1 MADPKYSELAG
12 NAYDQ
17 LDDAKLVYETS
28 DLPESEQMPMYCED
42 EPDSSCVEQLHI
54 SAKEAF
60 NKFKGKQ
67 IIGEHVD
74 FSDRLSYK
82 PRTGYKFGDWDW
94 ELVSQGEKE
103 SPLQK
108 YQRLQCE
115 VKELYEEVNEL
126 KEKSKDEQ
134 EIKSASEIISQTQQ
148 IEKQLVSLKLEEC
161 LGPDVVA
168 SLSDPQGTTLKQ
180 LISQIELFKQ
190 TNVPASKS
198 SSEDTKMDESAEPGI
213 LKYQMMYLP
222 EKARMQEVARVAQLE
237 QRLCCLENLIGT
249 SNDKLSKFSQY
260 LKSQGIMD
268 AVQQLE
274 AKASLLDVN
283 QLDTIET
290 RLGTLIYRMDSI
302 AQKKAAVTQDSEQE
316 QKIAEM
322 YEIMKKTDAISQILP
337 QTVNRLL
344 ALNEIHQQAA
354 TFSKALMRLEELQA
368 EITSGLESNKS
379 LLKGVQESFA
389 SNMEI
394 IKSNI
399 ALLDERVK
407 KFKK

>member
-1 MADPKYSELAG
+1 MADPKYADLPG
-12 NAYDQ
+12 IAYDQ
-17 LDDAKLVYETS
+17 LDVYETS
-28 DLPESEQMPMYCED
+28 DLPESEQMRMYCED

-67 IIGEHVD
+67 IVGKPVD
-74 FSDRLSYK
+74 FSDRLSSK
-82 PRTGYKFGDWDW
+82 LRTGYKFGDW
-94 ELVSQGEKE
+94 ELVSEGEKE
-103 SPLQK
+103 TPLQK

-115 VKELYEEVNEL
+115 IKELYEEVNEL
-126 KEKSKDEQ
+126 KEKSKDEV
-134 EIKSASEIISQTQQ
+134 EIKSAGEIISQAQQ
-148 IEKQLVSLKLEEC
+148 LEKQLISLKLEDC
-161 LGPDVVA
+161 LGSDIVA
-168 SLSDPQGTTLKQ
+168 SLSDPQGTMLKQ

-190 TNVPASKS
+190 ANMPPSKL
-198 SSEDTKMDESAEPGI
+198 SSEDKKADESVESGI

-222 EKARMQEVARVAQLE
+222 EKARMQEAARIAQLE

-249 SNDKLSKFSQY
+249 SNDKLSKFSQN
-260 LKSQGIMD
+260 LKCEGIME

-274 AKASLLDVN
+274 AKTSLLDVN

-302 AQKKAAVTQDSEQE
+302 AQKKAAMEQDSEQE
-316 QKIAEM
+316 QKISEM

-337 QTVNRLL
+337 QTVERLL
-344 ALNEIHQQAA
+344 TLSDIHQQAA
-354 TFSKALMRLEELQA
+354 AFSKSLMRLEELQA
-368 EITSGLESNKS
+368 EISSGLDSNKS

-389 SNMEI
+389 SNMEV

-407 KFKK
+407 KLKNN

>member
-1 MADPKYSELAG
+1 MADPKYADLPG
-12 NAYDQ
+12 IAYDQ
-17 LDDAKLVYETS
+17 LDVYETS
-28 DLPESEQMPMYCED
+28 DLPESEQMRMYCED

-67 IIGEHVD
+67 IVGKPVD
-74 FSDRLSYK
+74 FSDRL
-82 PRTGYKFGDWDW
+82 FGDW
-94 ELVSQGEKE
+94 ELVSEGEKE
-103 SPLQK
+103 TPLQK

-115 VKELYEEVNEL
+115 IKELYEEVNEL
-126 KEKSKDEQ
+126 KENSKDEV
-134 EIKSASEIISQTQQ
+134 EIKSASEIISQAQQ
-148 IEKQLVSLKLEEC
+148 LEKQLISLKLEDC

-168 SLSDPQGTTLKQ
+168 SLSDPQGTMLKQ

-190 TNVPASKS
+190 ANMPPSKL
-198 SSEDTKMDESAEPGI
+198 SSEDEKTDESVESGV
-213 LKYQMMYLP
+213 LKYQMMYFP
-222 EKARMQEVARVAQLE
+222 EKARMQEAARIAQLE

-249 SNDKLSKFSQY
+249 SNDKLSKFSQN
-260 LKSQGIMD
+260 LKCEGIME

-274 AKASLLDVN
+274 AKISLLDVN

-302 AQKKAAVTQDSEQE
+302 AQKKAAMEQDSEQE
-316 QKIAEM
+316 QKISEM

-337 QTVNRLL
+337 QTVERLL
-344 ALNEIHQQAA
+344 TLSDIHQQAA
-354 TFSKALMRLEELQA
+354 AFSKSLIRLEELQT
-368 EITSGLESNKS
+368 EISSGLDSNKS

-389 SNMEI
+389 SNMEV

-399 ALLDERVK
+399 ALLDERIK
-407 KFKK
+407 KLKK

>member
-1 MADPKYSELAG
+1 MADPKYADLPG
-12 NAYDQ
+12 IAYDQ
-17 LDDAKLVYETS
+17 LDVYETS
-28 DLPESEQMPMYCED
+28 DLPESEQMRMYCED

-67 IIGEHVD
+67 IVGKPVD
-74 FSDRLSYK
+74 FSDRLSNK
-82 PRTGYKFGDWDW
+82 PRTGYKFGDW
-94 ELVSQGEKE
+94 ELVGEGEKE
-103 SPLQK
+103 TPLQK
-108 YQRLQCE
+108 FQRLQCE

-126 KEKSKDEQ
+126 KEKSKDEE
-134 EIKSASEIISQTQQ
+134 EIKSASEIISQARQ

-168 SLSDPQGTTLKQ
+168 SLSDPQGTILKQ
-180 LISQIELFKQ
+180 LVSQIELFKQ
-190 TNVPASKS
+190 TSVPSTKS
-198 SSEDTKMDESAEPGI
+198 SGSKKTNEPAEPGV

-222 EKARMQEVARVAQLE
+222 EKARMQEAARIAELE
-237 QRLCCLENLIGT
+237 QRLCCLENIIGT
-249 SNDKLSKFSQY
+249 SNDKLSKFSQN
-260 LKSQGIMD
+260 LKCQGVME

-302 AQKKAAVTQDSEQE
+302 AQKRATTEQESEQE
-316 QKIAEM
+316 QKISEM

-337 QTVNRLL
+337 QTVERLL
-344 ALNEIHQQAA
+344 ALSDIHQQAA
-354 TFSKALMRLEELQA
+354 AFSKSLIKLEELQV
-368 EITSGLESNKS
+368 EISSGLESNKS

-389 SNMEI
+389 SNMEV
-394 IKSNI
+394 IKSNV
-399 ALLDERVK
+399 ALLDERIK
-407 KFKK
+407 KLNKSRK

>member
-1 MADPKYSELAG
+1 MADPKYADLPG
-12 NAYDQ
+12 IAYDQ
-17 LDDAKLVYETS
+17 LDVYETS
-28 DLPESEQMPMYCED
+28 DLPESEQMRMYCED

-67 IIGEHVD
+67 IVGKPTD
-74 FSDRLSYK
+74 FSDRLSNK
-82 PRTGYKFGDWDW
+82 PRTGYKFGDW
-94 ELVSQGEKE
+94 ELVSEGEKE
-103 SPLQK
+103 TPLQK

-115 VKELYEEVNEL
+115 IKELYEEVNEL
-126 KEKSKDEQ
+126 KENSKDEV
-134 EIKSASEIISQTQQ
+134 EIKSASEIISQAQQ

-168 SLSDPQGTTLKQ
+168 SLSDPQGTMLKQ

-190 TNVPASKS
+190 TNMPPSKL
-198 SSEDTKMDESAEPGI
+198 SSEDKKADESVEHGV
-213 LKYQMMYLP
+213 LKYQMMYFP
-222 EKARMQEVARVAQLE
+222 EKARMQEAARIAQLE

-249 SNDKLSKFSQY
+249 SNDKLSKFSQN
-260 LKSQGIMD
+260 LKCEGIME
-268 AVQQLE
+268 AVQGLE
-274 AKASLLDVN
+274 AKTSLLDVN

-302 AQKKAAVTQDSEQE
+302 AQKKAAVEQDSEQE
-316 QKIAEM
+316 QKISEM

-337 QTVNRLL
+337 QTVERLL
-344 ALNEIHQQAA
+344 TLSDIHQQAA
-354 TFSKALMRLEELQA
+354 AFSKSLIRLEELQA
-368 EITSGLESNKS
+368 EISSGLDSNKS

-389 SNMEI
+389 SNMEV

-399 ALLDERVK
+399 ALLDERIK
-407 KFKK
+407 KLKK

>member
-1 MADPKYSELAG
+1 MADPKYADLPG
-12 NAYDQ
+12 IAYDQ
-17 LDDAKLVYETS
+17 LDVYETS
-28 DLPESEQMPMYCED
+28 DLPESEQMRMYCED

-67 IIGEHVD
+67 IVGKPTD
-74 FSDRLSYK
+74 FSDRLSNK
-82 PRTGYKFGDWDW
+82 PRTGYKFGDW
-94 ELVSQGEKE
+94 ELVSEGEKE
-103 SPLQK
+103 TPLQK

-115 VKELYEEVNEL
+115 IKELYEEVNEL
-126 KEKSKDEQ
+126 KEKSKDEV
-134 EIKSASEIISQTQQ
+134 EIKSASEIISQAQQ

-168 SLSDPQGTTLKQ
+168 SLSDPQGTMLKQ

-190 TNVPASKS
+190 TNMPPSKL
-198 SSEDTKMDESAEPGI
+198 SSEDKKADESVEHGV
-213 LKYQMMYLP
+213 LKYQMMYFP
-222 EKARMQEVARVAQLE
+222 EKARMQEAARIAQLE

-249 SNDKLSKFSQY
+249 SNDKLSKFSQN
-260 LKSQGIMD
+260 LKCEGIME
-268 AVQQLE
+268 AVQGLE
-274 AKASLLDVN
+274 AKTSLLDVN

-302 AQKKAAVTQDSEQE
+302 AQKKAVAEQDSEQE
-316 QKIAEM
+316 QKISEM

-337 QTVNRLL
+337 QTVERLL
-344 ALNEIHQQAA
+344 TLSDIHQQAA
-354 TFSKALMRLEELQA
+354 AFSKSLIRLEELQA
-368 EITSGLESNKS
+368 EISSGLDSNKS

-389 SNMEI
+389 SNMEV

-399 ALLDERVK
+399 ALLDERIK
-407 KFKK
+407 KLKK

>member
-1 MADPKYSELAG
+1 MADPKYADLPG
-12 NAYDQ
+12 IAYDQ
-17 LDDAKLVYETS
+17 LDVYETS
-28 DLPESEQMPMYCED
+28 DLPESEQMRMYCED

-67 IIGEHVD
+67 IVGKPVD
-74 FSDRLSYK
+74 FSDRLSNK
-82 PRTGYKFGDWDW
+82 PRTGYKFGDW
-94 ELVSQGEKE
+94 ELVSEGEKE
-103 SPLQK
+103 TPLQK

-115 VKELYEEVNEL
+115 IKELYEEVNEL
-126 KEKSKDEQ
+126 KENSKDEV
-134 EIKSASEIISQTQQ
+134 EIKSASEIISQAQQ
-148 IEKQLVSLKLEEC
+148 LEKQLISLKLEDC

-168 SLSDPQGTTLKQ
+168 SLSDPQGTMLKQ

-190 TNVPASKS
+190 ANMPPSKL
-198 SSEDTKMDESAEPGI
+198 SSEDEKTDESVESGV
-213 LKYQMMYLP
+213 LKYQMMYFP
-222 EKARMQEVARVAQLE
+222 EKARMQEAARIAQLE

-249 SNDKLSKFSQY
+249 SNDKLSKFSQN
-260 LKSQGIMD
+260 LKCEGIME

-274 AKASLLDVN
+274 AKTSLLDVN

-302 AQKKAAVTQDSEQE
+302 AQKKAAMEQDSEQE
-316 QKIAEM
+316 QKISEM

-337 QTVNRLL
+337 QTVERLL
-344 ALNEIHQQAA
+344 TLSDIHQQAA
-354 TFSKALMRLEELQA
+354 AFSKSLIRLEELQT
-368 EITSGLESNKS
+368 EISSGLDSNKS

-389 SNMEI
+389 SNMEV

-399 ALLDERVK
+399 ALLDERIK
-407 KFKK
+407 KLKK